1 MADEGAALFRRNCA
15 ACHYIG
21 GEDAEA
27 GLGPNLGGVTLRR
40 TPGWIRAMIANPDSM
55 LVSDTVAA
63 RLYDEYGVR
72 MLNVGADAAEVR
84 ALLEF
89 LWRADRGGPDVPG
102 G

>member
-1 MADEGAALFRRNCA
+1 
-15 ACHYIG
+15 
-21 GEDAEA
+21 
-27 GLGPNLGGVTLRR
+27 
-40 TPGWIRAMIANPDSM
+40 MIANPDSM